1 MVYTKILGT
10 GSYLPEK
17 VLTNYDLEKIVET
30 THEWIFERT
39 GIASRH
45 IAAEHETTSSMS
57 FTASLRAIEA
67 AGISSQDID
76 MIIVA
81 TTTPDQILPS
91 VACKLQTMLGITHFC
106 PAFDITAACAGF
118 SYVLSIADKFIRLGE
133 AKNILV
139 VGAEVMSRITNWNDR
154 STCILFGDG
163 AGAVIVGASNE
174 PGIESTVLHAGGSHQ
189 DLITVSSGLCGQ
201 RKLDEEPVILM
212 KGNEVF
218 KLAVTYLG
226 EVVDEVL
233 AKANLSK
240 QEVDWLIPHQA
251 NMRIISAMAKKLSLP
266 MDKVITTIEHQGNT
280 SSASIP
286 LALDWAVRRDI
297 IKRGERL
304 LLESF
309 GAGITWGATLLRY

>member
-17 VLTNYDLEKIVET
+17 VLTNYDLEKMVET

-45 IAAEHETTSSMS
+45 IAASHETTSSMS
-57 FTASLRAIEA
+57 LIASQRALEA
-67 AGISSQDID
+67 AGSTPSEID

-91 VACKLQTMLGITHFC
+91 SACKLQEMLGIKHYC

-118 SYVLSIADKFIRLGE
+118 SYILSIADKFIRSGD
-133 AKNILV
+133 AKKVLV
-139 VGAEVMSRITNWNDR
+139 VGAEIMSRITNWNDR

-163 AGAVIVGASNE
+163 AGATILGASDE
-174 PGIESTVLHAGGSHQ
+174 PGIESTALHAGGCHQ
-189 DLITVSSGLCGQ
+189 DLITISSGLCGQ
-201 RKLDEEPVILM
+201 RKPDEEPFVIM

-218 KLAVTYLG
+218 KLAVTHLG

-240 QEVDWLIPHQA
+240 QDVDWLIPHQA

-266 MDKVITTIEHQGNT
+266 MEKVIMTIEHQGNT

-286 LALDWAVRRDI
+286 LALDWAIRQNI